1 MYKEGDFTLLIP
13 QTSRK
18 RGETWIEVFLS
29 PRGSLSLSQLPSK
42 EIAPP
47 VVGAK

>member
-29 PRGSLSLSQLPSK
+29 PVVPSLCPSYHLRK
-42 EIAPP
+42 
-47 VVGAK
+47 